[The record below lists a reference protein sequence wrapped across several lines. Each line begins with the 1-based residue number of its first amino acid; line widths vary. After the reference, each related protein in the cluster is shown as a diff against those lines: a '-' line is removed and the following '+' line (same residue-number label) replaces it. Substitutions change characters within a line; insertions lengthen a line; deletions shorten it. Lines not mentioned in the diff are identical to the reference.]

1 MSLYNPFNAPHVRII
16 QFVKAIQIVK
26 VNFRPRII
34 SPESRIIG
42 HADRPEIPNHAAC
55 VLH

>member
-16 QFVKAIQIVK
+16 QFVKAIQIIK
-26 VNFRPRII
+26 VNFRPRVI